1 MFQGLLLELVEDRAL
16 TEPSPDED
24 GHDRDD
30 QPAGEGPQYG
40 ARAGAAQS

>member
-16 TEPSPDED
+16 TEPAPDED

-30 QPAGEGPQYG
+30 QTAGEGSPYRAQ
-40 ARAGAAQS
+40 AGAAQS